1 MINEQK
7 LNELGKYLKKKNNDL
22 RPWARKN
29 GIECYRIY
37 NRNIPALPF
46 TLDIYK
52 DRLHA
57 SCFENEDELSQQ
69 DIDNVL
75 SLTGKILYIKD
86 DNIFFKYRKK
96 QKGGSQYN
104 KYDTAAEELI
114 IEENSLK
121 FAVNLSDYLDTGLFL
136 DHRNTRAL
144 VRDNAMN
151 AKVLNLFAY
160 TGAFSV
166 YAAAGF
172 AESTTTVDMSNTYIS
187 WAQKN
192 MELNNFTGKN
202 HKYVNADALKFLD
215 EALAAKEQ
223 RWDLIILDPPTF
235 SNSRK
240 MDGKFDIQSDHA
252 ELISKCSRLLTKKG
266 LIIFS
271 TNYRKFVLDKSAM
284 RAYRYN
290 EITNETIPP
299 DFSGSKIH
307 KCWII
312 HNLNIA
318 DRRKQ
323 H

>member
-7 LNELGKYLKKKNNDL
+7 LNELTKYLKKKHNEL

-37 NRNIPALPF
+37 NRNLPGIPF

-52 DRLHA
+52 DCLHA
-57 SCFENEDELSQQ
+57 SCFENEDEVSQQ

-75 SLTGKILYIKD
+75 LLAGKTLYIKD

-104 KYDTAAEELI
+104 KYDTAAKELI
-114 IEENSLK
+114 IEESSLK
-121 FAVNLSDYLDTGLFL
+121 FSVNLSDYLDTGLFL
-136 DHRNTRAL
+136 DHRNTRAI
-144 VRDNAMN
+144 VRDNSMN

-160 TGAFSV
+160 TGSFSV

-172 AESTTTVDMSNTYIS
+172 AESTTTVDMSNTYIK
-187 WAQKN
+187 WAKKN

-202 HKYVNADALKFLD
+202 HSYITGDALKYID
-215 EALAAKEQ
+215 DAISTGDTK
-223 RWDLIILDPPTF
+223 WDLIILDPPTF

-240 MDGKFDIQSDHA
+240 MDSKFDIQNDHA
-252 ELISKCSRLLTKKG
+252 QLISKCSRLLTKKG
-266 LIIFS
+266 IVIFS
-271 TNYRKFVLDKSAM
+271 TNYRKFTLDKAAM
-284 RAYRYN
+284 RQYRYN
-290 EITNETIPP
+290 ELTNETIPV

-307 KCWII
+307 KCWLI
-312 HNLNIA
+312 HNLNLKKP
-318 DRRKQ
+318 RR
-323 H
+323 

>member
-7 LNELGKYLKKKNNDL
+7 LNELGKYLKKKHNEL

-29 GIECYRIY
+29 EIECYRIY
-37 NRNIPALPF
+37 NRNLPGVPF

-52 DRLHA
+52 DCLHA
-57 SCFENEDELSQQ
+57 SCFENEDELSQE

-86 DNIFFKYRKK
+86 DNIYFKYRKK

-104 KYDTAAEELI
+104 KYDSAAKELTVS
-114 IEENSLK
+114 ENGLK
-121 FAVNLSDYLDTGLFL
+121 FSVNLSDYLDTGLFL
-136 DHRNTRAL
+136 DHRNTRAI

-172 AESTTTVDMSNTYIS
+172 AENTTTVDMSNTYIS

-202 HKYVNADALKFLD
+202 HTYVNADALKFID
-215 EALAAKEQ
+215 DAVASKNNK
-223 RWDLIILDPPTF
+223 WDMIILDPPTF

-240 MDGKFDIQSDHA
+240 MEGKFDIQNDHV
-252 ELISKCSRLLTKKG
+252 ELIQKCSRLLTKKG
-266 LIIFS
+266 MIIFS
-271 TNYRKFVLDKSAM
+271 TNYRKFSLDRAAM
-284 RAYRYN
+284 RQYRYN
-290 EITNETIPP
+290 EITGETIPV

-307 KCWII
+307 KCWLI
-312 HNLNIA
+312 HNLNLKNP
-318 DRRKQ
+318 RGT
-323 H
+323 